1 MFRLCSYNNQS
12 NLFSALEPGS
22 RRPKPSTPGGR
33 ENGEE
38 KDSSYIAVTLIREP
52 LHYSRGVMNYC
63 SRDLDRTDSQSEEKA
78 QLSGILR

>member
-38 KDSSYIAVTLIREP
+38 KDSLYKIVKPLSITL
-52 LHYSRGVMNYC
+52 LLLYSRAAPLL
-63 SRDLDRTDSQSEEKA
+63 SRGHELLLT
-78 QLSGILR
+78 